1 MRPAWHHRTL
11 AARALVG
18 VLAAA
23 CSVITGSDQGEE
35 PALIRYYGQDAKIT
49 LPDTVNP
56 GQEFVVKIATIGGG
70 CTRSVSRTVV
80 DRTLGTSLYLYNRTN
95 RSTSV
100 CTADLIMIDHEAV
113 LKFDAVS
120 DQVIRIF
127 GTNSGAETNGK
138 TVAWVGERIVKVRKI
153 PGVLIVPGSTAMA
166 VGQSTRF
173 TATALPAVPN
183 PRWTWTSSDPVAVP
197 VDSTGFARALQG
209 PRTGVTVCAALVS
222 DPAMSGCASI
232 VIVPP

>member
-1 MRPAWHHRTL
+1 MRPAWHHRAL
-11 AARALVG
+11 ATTALVG

-23 CSVITGSDQGEE
+23 CSAITGSDGGEE
-35 PALIRYYGQDAKIT
+35 PALIRYYSQDAKIT
-49 LPDTVNP
+49 MPDTVNP
-56 GQEFVVKIATIGGG
+56 GQQFVVKIASFGGG

-80 DRTLGTSLYLYNRTN
+80 DRTLIRLYNRTT
-95 RSTSV
+95 RSSGV
-100 CTADLIMIDHEAV
+100 CTADLITIEHEAV

-120 DQVIRIF
+120 DQVIRFF
-127 GTNSGAETNGK
+127 GTNRGAETNGK
-138 TVAWVGERIVKVRKI
+138 TVEWVRERHVTVRKI
-153 PGVLIVPGSTAMA
+153 PGVLIVPTSTAMA

-173 TATALPAVPN
+173 TATALPAVTN

-222 DPAMSGCASI
+222 DPAMSGCASV

>member
-1 MRPAWHHRTL
+1 
-11 AARALVG
+11 LVG

-35 PALIRYYGQDAKIT
+35 PALIRYYSQDAKIT
-49 LPDTVNP
+49 MPDTVNP
-56 GQEFVVKIATIGGG
+56 GQEFVVKIATFGGG

-95 RSTSV
+95 RSTGV
-100 CTADLIMIDHEAV
+100 CTADLITIEHEAV

-120 DQVIRIF
+120 DQVIRFF
-127 GTNSGAETNGK
+127 GTNRGAETNGK
-138 TVAWVGERIVKVRKI
+138 TVEWVGERIVKVRKI
-153 PGVLIVPGSTAMA
+153 PGVLVVPTSTAMA
-166 VGQSTRF
+166 VGQSTQF
-173 TATALPAVPN
+173 TATALPAVTN

-197 VDSTGFARALQG
+197 VDSTGFARARQG
-209 PRTGVTVCAALVS
+209 PRSGLTVCAALVS
-222 DPAMSGCASI
+222 DPAMSGCASV